1 MAFTR
6 NPSGTGGVMTSPTS
20 GGLSYNQHEEES
32 RLAQRQ
38 ADKWL
43 ITGTAFMGTLVFG
56 FIGLPIF
63 LRGLYLQHKAGK
75 DGMSI
80 RPIMVTLIGYL
91 VILDAFINSIG
102 WGLDLMANH
111 SILNRVFFTAWGNY
125 ADNGYFWEYNSL
137 FIGGT
142 SAPGEKGW
150 EIACIFVV
158 FPMRIAA
165 GIAFLQMKRW
175 GHQWLIVT
183 CWMGVVIWVG
193 YIVNMTMY
201 ADIRFDG
208 TILPVVGWWAFDI
221 FYITP
226 FLAIPYLHTVN
237 REIFA
242 D

>member
-1 MAFTR
+1 
-6 NPSGTGGVMTSPTS
+6 
-20 GGLSYNQHEEES
+20 
-32 RLAQRQ
+32 
-38 ADKWL
+38 
-43 ITGTAFMGTLVFG
+43 
-56 FIGLPIF
+56 
-63 LRGLYLQHKAGK
+63 
-75 DGMSI
+75 MSV

-111 SILNRVFFTAWGNY
+111 SLLNRVFFTAWGNY

-193 YIVNMTMY
+193 YVVNMTMY